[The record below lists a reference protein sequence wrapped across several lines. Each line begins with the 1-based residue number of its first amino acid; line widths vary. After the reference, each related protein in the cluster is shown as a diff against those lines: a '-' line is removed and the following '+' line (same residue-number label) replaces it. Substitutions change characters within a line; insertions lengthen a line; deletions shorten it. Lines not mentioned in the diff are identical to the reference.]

1 MTRALAMQPVVPLVA
16 TALVATA
23 LVVAGCGNGREADEP
38 SRGWQHGSAD
48 PGSLPDAVHGPRRD
62 PASLHPLVLAGS
74 LSGVGA
80 GFAMTLGGVAGRCGD
95 MCGKRYTEQL
105 VAAAPERWGRSTW
118 RRQTGLLVLDVAHG
132 AAAYRREWPASLLRD
147 ERY

>member
-1 MTRALAMQPVVPLVA
+1 MVGKPTSPA
-16 TALVATA
+16 
-23 LVVAGCGNGREADEP
+23 VAGNTAPPIQAPYPTRFTGRA
-38 SRGWQHGSAD
+38 GI
-48 PGSLPDAVHGPRRD
+48 

-95 MCGKRYTEQL
+95 MCRKRYTEQL